1 MKKLPLLLI
10 SAILLIGTIAC
21 DNENKNVWKEYKE
34 WREINEAWIL
44 EQTART
50 NPDGTPYYS
59 KVTPNWDPSQ
69 YILLHY
75 FNDRSETAGNLT
87 PLLTST
93 VDVKYIG
100 RLYNDE
106 VFDSSYTLTK
116 WGDSIYR
123 TKCLNVIPGWQ
134 IALEKMHVG
143 DSVEIIIPYQSAY
156 GAADNGVIKPYSALV
171 FNVKLVDVYA
181 YEKN

>member
-1 MKKLPLLLI
+1 MKKLPLFLV
-10 SAILLIGTIAC
+10 SAILFIGTIAC
-21 DNENKNVWKEYKE
+21 SNDDMNVWEDYE
-34 WREINEAWIL
+34 DWRNTNEAWIL
-44 EQTART
+44 EQAART
-50 NPDGTPYYS
+50 NPDGSPYFD
-59 KVTPNWDPSQ
+59 KVSPSWDPAQ

-75 FNDRSETAGNLT
+75 FNDRNEAASKLT

-100 RLYNDE
+100 RLYNDV

-123 TKCLNVIPGWQ
+123 TKCTNVIPGWQ

-143 DSVEIIIPYQSAY
+143 DSVEMIIPYQSAY
-156 GAADNGVIKPYSALV
+156 GAADNGVIKPYSALH
-171 FNVKLVDVYA
+171 FNVKLVDIYA

>member
-1 MKKLPLLLI
+1 MKKLPI
-10 SAILLIGTIAC
+10 FFVSAIMLIIAAC
-21 DNENKNVWKEYKE
+21 GDDEGNVWKDYEG
-34 WREINEAWIL
+34 WREANEAWIL
-44 EQTART
+44 EQASRT

-59 KVTPNWDPSQ
+59 KVTPDWDPSQ

-87 PLLTST
+87 PMLTST

-100 RLYNDE
+100 RLYTDE

-123 TKCLNVIPGWQ
+123 TKCSNVIQGWQ

-143 DSVEIIIPYQSAY
+143 DSVEMIIPYKSAY
-156 GAADNGVIKPYSALV
+156 GAADNGIIKPYSALR
-171 FNVKLVDVYA
+171 FNVKLVDIYA
-181 YEKN
+181 FEKK

>member
-50 NPDGTPYYS
+50 NPDGTPYYN
-59 KVTPNWDPSQ
+59 KVSPSWDPAKS
-69 YILLHY
+69 ILIHY
-75 FNDRSETAGNLT
+75 FNDRSLTANNLT